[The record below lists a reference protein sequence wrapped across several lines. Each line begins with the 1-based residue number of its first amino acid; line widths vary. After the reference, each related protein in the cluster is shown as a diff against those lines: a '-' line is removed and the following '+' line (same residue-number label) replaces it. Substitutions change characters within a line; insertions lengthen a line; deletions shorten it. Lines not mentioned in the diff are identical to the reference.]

1 MYILGLLPAE
11 KRIEESDSNPK
22 LIQTNSTNAWG
33 DFPRDRNGQVYYGG
47 MNTLGTEL
55 LQQGGIRH
63 SGIIAADFPGP
74 GLIDSIIKLNGVHSN
89 EKEILISQIPSESS
103 LYPATKIDPV
113 KTLKL
118 IVYL

>member
-1 MYILGLLPAE
+1 
-11 KRIEESDSNPK
+11 
-22 LIQTNSTNAWG
+22 
-33 DFPRDRNGQVYYGG
+33 

-55 LQQGGIRH
+55 LQQGGIKH

-74 GLIDSIIKLNGVHSN
+74 GLIDNIIKLNGIHLN
-89 EKEILISQIPSESS
+89 EKEILISQISSESS
-103 LYPATKIDPV
+103 PLSGQKTDPV